1 MAKELEEIIEENGDY
16 LLRVAYLYVK
26 DLTTAED
33 IVQEVFITF
42 YKKQSQFKGEAS
54 LKTYLV
60 KITVNRCH
68 DYLRSWKRKRLT
80 LMDKMTGKGDRR
92 TPEYLVL
99 EAADRMRVTEAL
111 LQLPILYREVI
122 ILYYYQE
129 LNTVKIAGIL
139 DCPEAT
145 VRTRLQ
151 RARKLLH
158 KQLIGYEWEG
168 WQHESFEG

>member
-1 MAKELEEIIEENGDY
+1 MGEHLEEVIEAHGDY

-33 IVQEVFITF
+33 IVQDVFIAY
-42 YKKQSQFKGEAS
+42 YKKQSQFKGDAS

-60 KITVNRCH
+60 KMTVNRCH

-80 LMDKMTGKGDRR
+80 LMDKIIGKSDSK

-99 EAADRMRVTEAL
+99 EAADLKRVTEAL

-129 LNTVKIAGIL
+129 INTVKIAEIL
-139 DCPEAT
+139 NCPEAT
-145 VRTRLQ
+145 IRTRLQ

-158 KQLIGYEWEG
+158 KQLASYEWEG